1 MTQVTKTLTIVRGL
15 PGSGKTTFAEAMA
28 PAYHYV
34 FSADDFFSDSMT
46 GEYKFDASKLGM
58 AHASCRTR
66 TELALIAGDSPLFV
80 ANTFTTE
87 KEMEPYIALAK
98 KYGYMLFSVIVEN
111 RSQTQNIH
119 GVPADTLKK
128 MADRFHIQL

>member
-1 MTQVTKTLTIVRGL
+1 MSKQVKSLVLVRGL
-15 PGSGKTTFAEAMA
+15 PGSGKTTFAEQMA
-28 PAYHYV
+28 YGIGQPV
-34 FSADDFFSDSMT
+34 LSADQYFEKD
-46 GEYKFDASKLGM
+46 GEYKFDATQLGA
-58 AHASCRTR
+58 AHAQCQKR
-66 TELALIAGDSPLFV
+66 TEEYMADGWGPIFV

-87 KEMEPYIALAK
+87 REIYPYKQLAL

-111 RSQTQNIH
+111 RSQTQNVH